1 MKKFLT
7 ILLIV
12 LLSLAILAGAGALL
26 YRHLVTDRIA
36 DWGGMENPEYSQGVE

>member
-12 LLSLAILAGAGALL
+12 LLSLALLVGAGLFL
-26 YRHLVTDRIA
+26 YRHFVTDRIA
-36 DWGGMENPEYSQGVE
+36 DWGGMENPEYSQSVE